1 MKNLHKRILILTY
14 FEDEVPLHNTDKE
27 QQEWYAALGRMV
39 AYGLRNEANK
49 AEHDTM
55 QYVSLG
61 FRKNPLE
68 IDACY
73 NSEVVRQA
81 EGKFPHDLPKQ
92 CLNTLHDNLTMKG
105 ESFVMGAVLHS
116 DGVWS
121 FHS

>member
-39 AYGLRNEANK
+39 AYDLRNERNK

-61 FRKNPLE
+61 FRNNPLE

-73 NSEVVRQA
+73 QKPVSYHNMASLNS
-81 EGKFPHDLPKQ
+81 L
-92 CLNTLHDNLTMKG
+92 G
-105 ESFVMGAVLHS
+105 EELSRGDRFVMGAVLHS